1 MDKQMDILS
10 SKNDGVLAIGFNRPE
25 KKNAITEAM
34 YRAMAEALGDAES
47 DPAVRAILLHGKPD
61 VFTAGNDLDDFMKRP
76 PSSDDSP
83 VSRFLHALSHAQK
96 PVVAAVTGLAVGIG
110 TTLLLHCDLVYA
122 GDNAK
127 FSLPFTSL
135 GLVPE
140 AASTYLLPLIAGYQR
155 AAELL
160 LLGETFG
167 PEKAKEAGIVT
178 QVLPAA
184 QTLAAAQQAAAKL
197 AVLPGKSVRITKD
210 LLKRV
215 HRQHI
220 AEQMRAES
228 AHFRAM
234 LNEPAAKEAFA
245 AFMERRKP
253 DFSKFV

>member
-1 MDKQMDILS
+1 MDILS
-10 SKNDGVLAIGFNRPE
+10 SKNGGVLAIGFNRPE

-34 YRAMAEALGDAES
+34 YRALAEALSDAEA
-47 DPAVRAILLHGKPD
+47 DPAVRVILLHGKPD
-61 VFTAGNDLDDFMKRP
+61 VFTAGNDLDDFMKSP
-76 PSSDDSP
+76 PTGDGSP
-83 VSRFLHALSHAQK
+83 VSQFLHAISHAQK
-96 PVVAAVTGLAVGIG
+96 PVVAAVTGMAVGIG

-140 AASTYLLPLIAGYQR
+140 AASTYLLPVIAGYQR

-167 PEKAKEAGIVT
+167 PEKAKEAGFVT

-184 QTLAAAQQAAAKL
+184 QTLATAQEAAAKL
-197 AVLPGKSVRITKD
+197 AALPGKSVRVTKD

-228 AHFRAM
+228 AHFRPM

-245 AFMERRKP
+245 AFMERRQP

>member
-1 MDKQMDILS
+1 
-10 SKNDGVLAIGFNRPE
+10 
-25 KKNAITEAM
+25 
-34 YRAMAEALGDAES
+34 
-47 DPAVRAILLHGKPD
+47 
-61 VFTAGNDLDDFMKRP
+61 
-76 PSSDDSP
+76 
-83 VSRFLHALSHAQK
+83 
-96 PVVAAVTGLAVGIG
+96 
-110 TTLLLHCDLVYA
+110 LHCDLVYA